1 MSSVSSAF
9 EHASADLA
17 TSIEE
22 LSDLL
27 RIPSVSALPEHAS
40 DVRAAAEASADA
52 LRKAGMENVHLAEY
66 QGGNPVVRGDWL
78 GAGANA
84 PTLLLYG
91 HYDVQPPD
99 PLDEWLS
106 PPFEPVIRDGK
117 IFARGSSD
125 NKGQFFAI
133 VKGLSALF
141 KAHGALPVN
150 VKWTIEG
157 EEEVSGRS
165 LFKYLEEH
173 RDELKADA
181 VFVADNNFPRAGL
194 PAVLTGLRG
203 LVYTEVEVQGASADL
218 HSGTYGGGAP
228 NPLNALGWIIA
239 GLKDTA
245 GRVTIPGFY
254 DRVVDPS
261 PEEMESWQRLG
272 IDEGKLLRD
281 EIGSDAFFGEQ
292 EYGVL
297 HRLYARPTLDVHG
310 IRGGFIGEG
319 SKTVIPAKA
328 LAKISMRLVPDED
341 PHQVFEAFTQRVQEL
356 ATPGVKVT
364 VRALSIDEPV
374 SAPVG
379 GRGVQAAA
387 RAYKRAFG
395 ADAVFVRMGGS
406 IPVMAAFQ
414 KHLGVELIASGFGL
428 PDDRL
433 HSPNEKLDISQFEGG
448 IKTTAALLEELA
460 G

>member
-1 MSSVSSAF
+1 MSSAF
-9 EHASADLA
+9 DHVSADLPA
-17 TSIEE
+17 SLEQLFE
-22 LSDLL
+22 LL
-27 RIPSVSALPEHAS
+27 RIPSVSALPEHAG
-40 DVRAAAEASADA
+40 DVRAAAEASAAA
-52 LRKAGMENVHLAEY
+52 LRQVGMENVRLEEY
-66 QGGNPVVRGDWL
+66 EKGNPVVRGDWL
-78 GAGANA
+78 GAPAGA

-99 PLDEWLS
+99 PLDEWVS
-106 PPFEPVIRDGK
+106 PPFEPVVRDGR
-117 IFARGSSD
+117 IYARGSSD

-133 VKGLSALF
+133 VKGLEALF
-141 KAHGALPVN
+141 KSNGSLPVN

-157 EEEVSGRS
+157 EEEISGRS
-165 LFKYLEEH
+165 LFRYLEDH
-173 RDELKADA
+173 KDELKADA

-203 LVYTEVEVQGASADL
+203 LVYTEIEVQGAAADL

-239 GLKDTA
+239 GLKDTS
-245 GRVTIPGFY
+245 GHVTIPGFY

-261 PEEMESWQRLG
+261 PAEMESWKRLG
-272 IDEGKLLRD
+272 IDEDRLLRD
-281 EIGSDAFFGEQ
+281 EIGSGSFFGES
-292 EYGVL
+292 EFGIL

-328 LAKISMRLVPDED
+328 VAKVSMRLVPNQD
-341 PHQVFEAFTQRVQEL
+341 PDAIFEAYRKRVAEL
-356 ATPGVKVT
+356 ATPGVTVK

-374 SAPVG
+374 SAPVD

-387 RAYKRAFG
+387 RAFKRAFG
-395 ADAVFVRMGGS
+395 EEAVFVRMGGS

-460 G
+460 

>member
-1 MSSVSSAF
+1 MSSAF
-9 EHASADLA
+9 EHVSANLPE
-17 TSIEE
+17 SIEQ
-22 LSDLL
+22 LSQLL
-27 RIPSVSALPEHAS
+27 RIPSISALPQHAG
-40 DVRAAAEASADA
+40 DVREAAEASAQA
-52 LRKAGMENVHLAEY
+52 LREVGMENVRLAEY
-66 QGGNPVVRGDWL
+66 AGGNPVVRGDWL
-78 GAGANA
+78 GAPPGA

-99 PLDEWLS
+99 PLDEWVS
-106 PPFEPVIRDGK
+106 PPFEPVVRDGK
-117 IFARGSSD
+117 IYARGSSD

-133 VKGLSALF
+133 IKGLDALF
-141 KAHGALPVN
+141 KTNGSLPVN

-165 LFKYLEEH
+165 LFKYLEDNQE
-173 RDELKADA
+173 ELRADA

-203 LVYTEVEVQGASADL
+203 LVYTEVEVQGAAADL

-228 NPLNALGWIIA
+228 NPFNALGWIIA
-239 GLKDTA
+239 GLKDTS
-245 GRVTIPGFY
+245 GHVTIPGFY
-254 DRVVDPS
+254 DRVVDPD
-261 PEEMESWQRLG
+261 PEEMESWKRLG
-272 IDEGKLLRD
+272 IDEDKLLHE
-281 EIGSDAFFGEQ
+281 EIGSNSFFGET
-292 EYGVL
+292 EFGLL

-310 IRGGFIGEG
+310 IRGGFTGEG

-328 LAKISMRLVPDED
+328 LAKISMRLVPDQD
-341 PHQVFEAFTQRVQEL
+341 PHEVFAAFTRRVEEL
-356 ATPGVKVT
+356 VTPGVRAT

-374 SAPVG
+374 SAPVD

-387 RAYKRAFG
+387 RAFKRAFG
-395 ADAVFVRMGGS
+395 EDAVFVRMGGS

>member
-1 MSSVSSAF
+1 MTSAF
-9 EHASADLA
+9 EHASNHLQQ
-17 TSIEE
+17 SIDE
-22 LSDLL
+22 LNQLL
-27 RIPSVSALPEHAS
+27 RIPSVSALPVHAS
-40 DVRAAAEASADA
+40 DVRAAAEASAQA
-52 LRKAGMENVHLAEY
+52 LRNAGMESVHLAERE
-66 QGGNPVVRGDWL
+66 GGNPVVRGDWL
-78 GAGANA
+78 GAPAGA

-99 PLDEWLS
+99 PIDEWKS
-106 PPFEPVIRDGK
+106 PPFEPQVRDGR
-117 IFARGSSD
+117 IYARGSSD

-133 VKGLSALF
+133 IKGLEAAMA
-141 KAHGALPVN
+141 AHGSLPVN

-157 EEEVSGRS
+157 EEEISGRT

-173 RDELKADA
+173 REELRADA

-203 LVYTEVEVQGASADL
+203 LVYTEVEVRGAAADL

-228 NPLNALGWIIA
+228 NPMNALAWIIA
-239 GLKDTA
+239 GLKDT
-245 GRVTIPGFY
+245 GGHVTIPGFY
-254 DRVVDPS
+254 DRVVDPT
-261 PEEMESWQRLG
+261 PAEMESWRRLG
-272 IDEGKLLRD
+272 IDEEALLRD
-281 EIGSDAFFGEQ
+281 EIGSDAFFGEK
-292 EYGVL
+292 EYSLL

-310 IRGGFIGEG
+310 IRGGFTGEG
-319 SKTVIPAKA
+319 SKTVIPARA
-328 LAKISMRLVPDED
+328 MAKVSMRLVPAQD
-341 PHQVFEAFTQRVQEL
+341 PHEVFEAFRKRVAEL
-356 ATPGVKVT
+356 ATPGVRVN
-364 VRALSIDEPV
+364 VRALSIDQPV
-374 SAPVG
+374 SAPVD

-387 RAYKRAFG
+387 RAFKRAFQTEP
-395 ADAVFVRMGGS
+395 VFVRMGGS

-414 KHLGVELIASGFGL
+414 EHLGVELIASGFGL

>member
-1 MSSVSSAF
+1 MSSAF
-9 EHASADLA
+9 DHVSADLS

-27 RIPSVSALPEHAS
+27 RIPSISALPEHAG
-40 DVRAAAEASADA
+40 DVREAADASAEA
-52 LRKAGMENVHLAEY
+52 LRRVGMEKVHLEQY
-66 QGGNPVVRGDWL
+66 ENGNPVVRGDWL
-78 GAGANA
+78 GAPPGA

-99 PLDEWLS
+99 PLDEWIS
-106 PPFEPVIRDGK
+106 PPFEPAIRDGK
-117 IFARGSSD
+117 IYARGSSD
-125 NKGQFFAI
+125 NKGQFFAL
-133 VKGLSALF
+133 VKGLAALF
-141 KAHGALPVN
+141 QAHGSLPVN

-157 EEEVSGRS
+157 EEEISGRS
-165 LFKYLEEH
+165 LFKYLEDH
-173 RDELKADA
+173 KQELRADA

-203 LVYTEVEVQGASADL
+203 LVYTEIEVQGAAADL

-239 GLKDTA
+239 GLKDTS
-245 GRVTIPGFY
+245 GHVTIPGFY

-261 PEEMESWQRLG
+261 PEEMESWRRLG
-272 IDEGKLLRD
+272 IDEDRLLRD
-281 EIGSDAFFGEQ
+281 EIGSDAFFGEA
-292 EYGVL
+292 EYGIL

-310 IRGGFIGEG
+310 IRGGFSGDG
-319 SKTVIPAKA
+319 SKTVIPARA
-328 LAKISMRLVPDED
+328 VAKVSMRLVPRQD
-341 PHQVFEAFTQRVQEL
+341 PNEIFEAYRKRVVEL
-356 ATPGVKVT
+356 ATPGTRVT
-364 VRALSIDEPV
+364 VRALSLDQPV

-379 GRGVQAAA
+379 GRGVQALA
-387 RAYKRAFG
+387 RAFRRAFDE
-395 ADAVFVRMGGS
+395 DAVFVRMGGS

-448 IKTTAALLEELA
+448 IKTTTALLEELA